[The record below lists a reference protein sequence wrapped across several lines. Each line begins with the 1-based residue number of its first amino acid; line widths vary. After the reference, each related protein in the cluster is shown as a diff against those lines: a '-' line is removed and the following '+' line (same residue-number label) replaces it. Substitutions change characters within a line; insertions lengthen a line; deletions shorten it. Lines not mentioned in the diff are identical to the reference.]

1 MKIKSQFLSVALL
14 VASLAVLPGCDSFKS
29 CSSCSTHTN
38 AGSGEVVITLGGSPL
53 IKSENFEKK
62 LAMIYQARQGIEAF
76 IANMPEEEQLKV
88 YEQIAN
94 GLVAEQLILDY
105 VKKNKLDQAADYREL
120 ADQAHRQ
127 LEVDLALRAFQNAL
141 VKEVQ
146 DKITD
151 EEAAKFYADHREKMP
166 IFQQAPFLINAEEMK
181 AKGAKAGTK
190 AQYAPFEMVRELV
203 KQVIVN
209 DRVPALSEEKMDLL
223 KKDNAVTINTEYLKK
238 FVVKKEAAA
247 DQAVA
252 TPAEAP
258 VPAKPKAVKA
268 A

>member
-1 MKIKSQFLSVALL
+1 MKMQSKFFSVALL
-14 VASLAVLPGCDSFKS
+14 AAALVVLPGCEWGGKS
-29 CSSCSTHTN
+29 CSSCTTMD
-38 AGSGEVVITLGGSPL
+38 AGKGETVITLAGKPL
-53 IKSENFEKK
+53 IKSEGFEKK
-62 LAMIYQARQGIEAF
+62 LAMIYQARQGIEGF

-151 EEAAKFYADHREKMP
+151 EEAKSFYEAHHATMP
-166 IFQQAPFLINAEEMK
+166 IFQQAPFLMNAEEVK
-181 AKGAKAGTK
+181 AKAGK
-190 AQYAPFEMVRELV
+190 AAAKGQYAPFEMVRDLV
-203 KQVIVN
+203 KQVMVN
-209 DRVPALSEEKMDLL
+209 DRVPALSEEKMELL
-223 KKDNAVTINTEYLKK
+223 KKDNAVTINSEFLKK
-238 FVVKKEAAA
+238 FVVKKEASA
-247 DQAVA
+247 
-252 TPAEAP
+252 
-258 VPAKPKAVKA
+258 VPAVVAPAAAPKAVKA